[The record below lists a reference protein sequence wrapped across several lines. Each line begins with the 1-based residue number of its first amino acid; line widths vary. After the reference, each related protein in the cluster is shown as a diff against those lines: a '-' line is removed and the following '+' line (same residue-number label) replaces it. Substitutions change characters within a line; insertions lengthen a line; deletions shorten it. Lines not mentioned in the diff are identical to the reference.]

1 MNVNLRICK
10 CIALLALSG
19 LVSCS
24 KPEKPAD
31 NPLKASV
38 IALEKA
44 NALQGQLIEQA
55 EAQKRVLEAAEK

>member
-1 MNVNLRICK
+1 M
-10 CIALLALSG
+10 ALSG

-24 KPEKPAD
+24 EVEPAAD

-38 IALEKA
+38 KALEKA

-55 EAQKRVLEAAEK
+55 ELQKRALEAAEK